1 MTPDNKVPRKP
12 KFTAALLDTYPNLDD
27 ANRDP
32 ETGAPIPDDANVAAS
47 KRWVEENEL

>member
-1 MTPDNKVPRKP
+1 MPPKNSVPKKP

-27 ANRDP
+27 AKRDQK
-32 ETGAPIPDDANVAAS
+32 TGAPIPDDANVIRA